1 SVAVGVAGRGLL
13 VVDVNVIGTPAHGS
27 QPQNGVS
34 AIDKAAKVVLAL
46 HAADFGETPHDLLG
60 KPTANVGVIAGGSG
74 HNTVAEWCKVTVD
87 RRVLPGYDED
97 KTVGEIVERI
107 NSIADDDLR
116 YELEVG
122 VFGEPSELD
131 RDH

>member
-74 HNTVAEWCKVTVD
+74 HNTVAEWCKVTID
-87 RRVLPGYDED
+87 RRVLPGYDRE
-97 KTVGEIVERI
+97 KA
-107 NSIADDDLR
+107 IADITTRIDTIDDADLR
-116 YELEVG
+116 YNAEV
-122 VFGEPSELD
+122 VTWGEPSEPD
-131 RDH
+131 RNH